1 VLRTASLS
9 DELNFAAEA
18 AREEQTQGYGDDP
31 WRVLVVDDDPDVFRV
46 TELSLKR
53 LRFRERAV
61 ELLTASSGD
70 AARACFSQERD
81 IAVALI
87 DVVMETET
95 AGLDLIRTIR
105 TEFGLSDTRIILR
118 TGQPGQAPERDVILN
133 YEIDG
138 YAEKA
143 ELTAMKLFTT
153 VVAALRAYETM
164 SNLSRLTAELEKRVA
179 TRTAELEKLAMIDA
193 LTGVANRRHFD
204 VRAAIE
210 IAEARR
216 CGQALGAVVMDID
229 HFKHIND
236 SHGHGTGDTVLR
248 QVVNA
253 VTLYGRSCDLFA
265 RIGGDE
271 FAVLLPGSDR
281 ESSLA
286 LAERVRQ
293 AVAELQI
300 EVGGFAIPVTASFGV
315 AMLADDDDD
324 IGPTMSRADHALY
337 AAKAAGRN
345 RVVG

>member
-1 VLRTASLS
+1 MS

-18 AREEQTQGYGDDP
+18 VREEQTHGDGGDP

-46 TELSLKR
+46 TELSLMR
-53 LRFRERAV
+53 LRFRDRPV
-61 ELLTASSGD
+61 QLLTASSGG
-70 AARACFSQERD
+70 AARACLGQERD

-105 TEFGLSDTRIILR
+105 TEFGLTDTRIILR

-138 YAEKA
+138 YADKA

-216 CGQALGAVVMDID
+216 YGQALGAVVMDID
-229 HFKHIND
+229 HFKQIND
-236 SHGHGTGDTVLR
+236 CYGHATGDAVLK
-248 QVVNA
+248 QIVDV
-253 VTLYGRSCDLFA
+253 VTLQGRSCDLFA

-271 FAVLLPGSDR
+271 FAVLLPDSARDD
-281 ESSLA
+281 SIA

-293 AVAELQI
+293 AVAAIQI
-300 EVGGFAIPVTASFGV
+300 EVGGIVIPLTASLGV
-315 AMLADDDDD
+315 AMLADEDAD
-324 IGPTMSRADHALY
+324 IGPTMPRADHALY
-337 AAKAAGRN
+337 VAKASGRN
-345 RVVG
+345 RVAG